1 MAHRFTIDGS
11 DSLEEFLSDHCAL
24 IAQEVS
30 NLVPS
35 NMLQALILGGG
46 YGRGEGGVL
55 RTPEGDRPY
64 NDLEF
69 FLLVRG
75 VPRVNEKRFGKRI
88 HDLERKMSLKIGIDV
103 EFKVSSLEHIAHGK
117 STMFAY
123 DLVQGHRVLV
133 GPESILKSCEHHADA
148 TQIPWYE
155 VTRLMMNRCSGLL
168 FAKSRL
174 MQEDFS
180 QRDADFVLR
189 NIRKAQLAMGDAI
202 LAMEGRYHW
211 SCLQRHEQLLKV
223 QRCFAAWEE
232 IQMHHS
238 EGVNF
243 KLHPRQAVES
253 REMLA
258 GVHEKVV
265 SLAWSV
271 FALVEMKRLRQN
283 FSHPSSYLNSLD
295 KCPETWFGKN
305 VLIRLRAF
313 GWNGM
318 RNGLLFRYPREALL
332 HVLVLLLWQDDP
344 IDFIYL
350 SKQLVCEVRDW
361 RQAITVYQNLWNRYN

>member
-11 DSLEEFLSDHCAL
+11 DSLESFLSDHCAQ
-24 IAQEVS
+24 IAQEVV
-30 NLVPS
+30 NLVPPHL
-35 NMLQALILGGG
+35 LQALILGGG

-55 RTPEGDRPY
+55 RTPEGDQPY

-75 VPRVNEKRFGKRI
+75 VPRINEKRFGKGI
-88 HDLERKMSLKIGIDV
+88 HDLERKMTLKMGIDV
-103 EFKVSSLEHIAHGK
+103 EFKISSLGHIAEGK
-117 STMFAY
+117 TTMFAY

-133 GPESILKSCEHHADA
+133 GPESILESCGHHADA
-148 TQIPWYE
+148 ARIPLHE

-180 QRDADFVLR
+180 QEDANFVLR

-211 SCLQRHEQLLKV
+211 SCLQRRERLLQV
-223 QRCFAAWEE
+223 HPCFDAWEE
-232 IQMHHS
+232 IQMQHS
-238 EGVNF
+238 QGVNF
-243 KLHPRQAVES
+243 KLHPRQAAES
-253 REMLA
+253 REILA
-258 GVHEKVV
+258 GEHEKVV

-283 FSHPSSYLNSLD
+283 FSHPSIYFNSRD

-305 VLIRLRAF
+305 ALIRLRAF
-313 GWNGM
+313 GWAGI
-318 RNGLLFRYPREALL
+318 RHGLLFRYPREALL
-332 HVLVLLLWQDDP
+332 HALVMLLWQNDA
-344 IDFIYL
+344 IDFSYL
-350 SKQLVCEVRDW
+350 SKQLVCEVSDW
-361 RQAITVYQNLWNRYN
+361 PQAVAAYQNLWNRYN